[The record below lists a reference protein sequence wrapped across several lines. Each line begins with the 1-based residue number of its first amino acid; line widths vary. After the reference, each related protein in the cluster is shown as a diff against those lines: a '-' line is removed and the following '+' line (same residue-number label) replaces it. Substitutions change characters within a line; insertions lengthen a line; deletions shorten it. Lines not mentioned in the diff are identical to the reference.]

1 MCAIPA
7 LWNSYKIVEKGCSA
21 DICFYVF
28 CWVAMLAFFS
38 VYMLQG
44 CKKHNVM
51 GERAGFAS
59 NYHWKK
65 EKNAEKCQEIL
76 MNMFLRELEKRPS
89 HKIENQIQIPYPS
102 ASPLR
107 GWEIQSWNTTS
118 LDEVSWLQPLSP
130 QPGSTDNLLRNVSGA
145 PPLSDCCIWAEQ
157 EGLQSD

>member
-1 MCAIPA
+1 M
-7 LWNSYKIVEKGCSA
+7 LWGKGQG
-21 DICFYVF
+21 
-28 CWVAMLAFFS
+28 L
-38 VYMLQG
+38 LQIII
-44 CKKHNVM
+44 
-51 GERAGFAS
+51 ER
-59 NYHWKK
+59 K

-130 QPGSTDNLLRNVSGA
+130 QPGYTDNLLRNVSRA
-145 PPLSDCCIWAEQ
+145 TPLVVSEHNKRVCNQIRHKHNFFLLLTWMYCLKQVVTLDITELPKKNIVRCF
-157 EGLQSD
+157 LLLNSN